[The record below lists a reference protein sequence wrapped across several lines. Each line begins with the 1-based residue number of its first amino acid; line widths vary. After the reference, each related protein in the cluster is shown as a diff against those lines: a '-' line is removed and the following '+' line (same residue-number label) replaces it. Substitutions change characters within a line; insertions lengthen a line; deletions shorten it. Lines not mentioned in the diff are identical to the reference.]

1 MQARYHADFLL
12 LMPKLLTAIPRNGR
26 FEASVK
32 QQNESFFAETISD
45 RKASGREKYD
55 QNNEVEKGEKIF

>member
-1 MQARYHADFLL
+1 
-12 LMPKLLTAIPRNGR
+12 MPKLLTAIPRNVR